1 MSRRWTLRII
11 SIVMF
16 IVGFVFFWIAIHC
29 PTLGVDIYIGSY
41 EVTVEQVRLFYK
53 LYIVVMIV
61 LFVVS
66 YIVKDRK
73 KEK

>member
-1 MSRRWTLRII
+1 M
-11 SIVMF
+11 
-16 IVGFVFFWIAIHC
+16 WIAIHC
-29 PTLGVDIYIGSY
+29 PTLDIDIYIGSY

-61 LFVVS
+61 LFVAS
-66 YIVKDRK
+66 FIVKDKK